1 MKAIVKYQND
11 ERQFGFCEGEDGIS
25 YFFSGRGYYRR
36 EYSQGEFKFQ
46 PQSEC
51 PKLENGAK
59 IFLLKTGTNKKGPV
73 ATEWTIPTLNEVLK
87 LYFVSLTSSSS
98 TSIETEP
105 TCYPVRKMYV
115 SRQITEITRN
125 TKIVFVGSLEEC
137 RSFVSNSGKPECV
150 IRPVRVIQ

>member
-51 PKLENGAK
+51 PKLENGAE
-59 IFLLKTGTNKKGPV
+59 IFLLNTGINKKGPV
-73 ATEWTIPTLNEVLK
+73 AVEWTVPTLNEVLK
-87 LYFVSLTSSSS
+87 LYFVSLSSS
-98 TSIETEP
+98 TTTTVETEP
-105 TCYPVRKMYV
+105 ICDRDKKMYV
-115 SRQITEITRN
+115 RNHATRTLQS

-137 RSFVSNSGKPECV
+137 KSFVSNSGKPECV
-150 IRPVRVIQ
+150 IRPVGC